1 MKKNILNYI
10 KTWEQRCYFEGIP
23 DEVPLRLQQ
32 LNKVPSYKMIA
43 ICILKNDLSNLGII
57 PKKSIYYSMLK
68 RIEIENRDGKNP
80 TLFDLEN
87 L

>member
-43 ICILKNDLSNLGII
+43 IFILKNDLSNLGII

>member
-80 TLFDLEN
+80 TLFDL
-87 L
+87 